1 MFKHAAWCAIA
12 AAGLAACG
20 SGNDS
25 SAIAPVTSADTAPP
39 QATPPQTTPP
49 PSTPPPDTA
58 PTISGVPAVSV
69 VAGSAYA
76 FVPTASDANGDA
88 LTFSITNMP
97 TWATFDTATGK
108 LGGTPTAANVGA
120 YTGITIAVS
129 DGADSSSIGPFNI
142 NVVAAAKTNT
152 PPVISGSAPRSIVA
166 GQAYTFTPTASDA
179 DSDALSFTIA
189 NKPSWAIFTSASGK
203 LSGTPTTA
211 NEKTYSNI
219 VITVSDG
226 QATASLPAF
235 SIAVTAP
242 GQTPSANHAP
252 TISGTPAAS
261 DVVGS
266 AYSFTPKASDSDGN
280 QLTFSIQ
287 KKPSWATFSTV
298 TGQLSGTPGSA
309 DVGTDSGIVISVSDG
324 TLSASLPAF
333 SIAVSAQATGTTGTG
348 TATVSW
354 SPPTEN
360 TDGSPLSNLA
370 GFEIYYGTS
379 QASLTRIVQVA
390 GSTVTS
396 YTITGLTSGTW
407 YFAVSA
413 YNSSG
418 LESSLSNIGSKII
431 P

>member
-1 MFKHAAWCAIA
+1 
-12 AAGLAACG
+12 
-20 SGNDS
+20 
-25 SAIAPVTSADTAPP
+25 
-39 QATPPQTTPP
+39 
-49 PSTPPPDTA
+49 
-58 PTISGVPAVSV
+58 
-69 VAGSAYA
+69 
-76 FVPTASDANGDA
+76 
-88 LTFSITNMP
+88 
-97 TWATFDTATGK
+97 
-108 LGGTPTAANVGA
+108 
-120 YTGITIAVS
+120 
-129 DGADSSSIGPFNI
+129 
-142 NVVAAAKTNT
+142 
-152 PPVISGSAPRSIVA
+152 VISGSAPRSVVA
-166 GQAYTFTPTASDA
+166 GQAYAFTPAASDA

-189 NKPSWAIFTSASGK
+189 NKPAWATFTSTSGK

-211 NEKTYSNI
+211 NDKTYANI
-219 VITVSDG
+219 VITASDG

-242 GQTPSANHAP
+242 SQIPPANHAP

-298 TGQLSGTPGSA
+298 TGQLSGRPGSS

-324 TLSASLPAF
+324 TLATSLPAF
-333 SIAVSAQATGTTGTG
+333 SIAVSAQPTGTTGTG

-360 TDGSPLSNLA
+360 TDGSPLANLA

-379 QASLTRIVQVA
+379 QAGLTRIVQVA
-390 GSTVTS
+390 GSTMTS
-396 YTITGLTSGTW
+396 YTVTGLTSGTW

-418 LESSLSNIGSKII
+418 MESSLSNIGSKTI